1 MDRPW
6 PTCINPMLMA
16 MATPIFSLK
25 FNCVFHTS
33 GHGSRARKISA
44 LAENAAKGDPR
55 EQMLVQPCLCDTPS
69 RPPTNATSGQRYL
82 HVVKMP
88 SFENVPLGQ
97 QVPSII
103 GFQFFCGGLHLRKV
117 ATANTVMGTLRTM
130 PIVHS
135 RILCHRSIIKR
146 ARVIMKDVLLQA
158 AARMLGTEAIVEYNK
173 KDSRFSAGIS
183 LKCRPKPTETL
194 RLVTAIETASMIWK
208 KQTRRH

>member
-103 GFQFFCGGLHLRKV
+103 GFQFFSTGLHCKKV
-117 ATANTVMGTLRTM
+117 DSATTVMGMLMQM
-130 PIVHS
+130 PIVHR
-135 RILCHRSIIKR
+135 RILCHFSVIKR
-146 ARVIMKDVLLQA
+146 PRVIMKDVLLQA
-158 AARMLGTEAIVEYNK
+158 AARMLGADAIVENSATV
-173 KDSRFSAGIS
+173 SRFWTGIS
-183 LKCRPKPTETL
+183 
-194 RLVTAIETASMIWK
+194 
-208 KQTRRH
+208 